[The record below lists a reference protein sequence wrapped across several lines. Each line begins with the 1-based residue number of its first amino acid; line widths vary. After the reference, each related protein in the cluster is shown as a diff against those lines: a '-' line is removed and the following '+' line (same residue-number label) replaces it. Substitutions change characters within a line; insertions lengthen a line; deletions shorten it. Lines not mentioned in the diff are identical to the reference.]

1 MKKQVFYKIT
11 FDDTVQVY
19 NEDGLRNFVGV
30 AVINNKG
37 ISKFSVERI
46 TEKELHDLQNSHDE
60 EEESTKKEESTCEK
74 VEELLREAIARAARI
89 VVLTNEIGPKVDGVG
104 IIANVEKALNL
115 LGYEQES

>member
-1 MKKQVFYKIT
+1 MKKQETYRVT
-11 FDDTVQVY
+11 FGDTTEVL
-19 NEDGLRNFVGV
+19 NEEGLRNFVGV
-30 AVINNKG
+30 AVINNKD

-74 VEELLREAIARAARI
+74 VEKLLRETIARAARM
-89 VVLTNEIGPKVDGVG
+89 VVLTNEIGPMADGVG
-104 IIANVEKALNL
+104 IIANIEKALNL

>member
-1 MKKQVFYKIT
+1 MEKQVFYKIT
-11 FDDTVQVY
+11 FGDTVQVY
-19 NEDGLRNFVGV
+19 NEEGFHNFVKV
-30 AVINNKG
+30 AVIHNKD

-46 TEKELHDLQNSHDE
+46 TEKKLHDLQNSHDE

-74 VEELLREAIARAARI
+74 VEKLLREAIARAARI

>member
-30 AVINNKG
+30 AVINNKD

-60 EEESTKKEESTCEK
+60 EESTCEK

-89 VVLTNEIGPKVDGVG
+89 VVLTNEIGPKVDGAG
-104 IIANVEKALNL
+104 IIANIEKALNL

>member
-30 AVINNKG
+30 AVINNKN

-74 VEELLREAIARAARI
+74 VEKLLRETIAHAARI
-89 VVLTNEIGPKVDGVG
+89 VTLTQELGPMIDGIS